1 MDAHHDDLVGELKAA
16 FHIFDVDGNGTIE
29 IEDIKFALELMG
41 EQITE
46 EEVKEILDMGDLDKN
61 GSISFEEFMKLL
73 H

>member
-16 FHIFDVDGNGTIE
+16 FQIFDLDGDGTIE

-41 EQITE
+41 EKITE
-46 EEVKEILDMGDLDKN
+46 EEVKEILNMADLDKN